1 MNTKDRQYLEAL
13 TNSIA
18 KTNQNSIRAFEALQR
33 AIEETNVKLG
43 LLAEQIAKLNC
54 DFKVG
59 FHQAKGFPISTGIQ
73 DQKTIDYD
81 AWVDEEDKLTDSG
94 LAKEEESKKELHP
107 MIENNKF
114 VDDGSLFQD
123 EEDATPN
130 LTPSPRRR
138 NGWESNLVSVTCAK
152 CGKTEKIN
160 KLHATGSIH
169 VCQRCARR

>member
-1 MNTKDRQYLEAL
+1 MNTKDREYMENLN
-13 TNSIA
+13 NSIA
-18 KTNQNSIRAFEALQR
+18 EVNKNLVLLAKKLSEMESSWEDSIENLRKAFAGLELKPVEIIKQTIQQSVPANE
-33 AIEETNVKLG
+33 INYNGWEEET
-43 LLAEQIAKLNC
+43 
-54 DFKVG
+54 
-59 FHQAKGFPISTGIQ
+59 
-73 DQKTIDYD
+73 
-81 AWVDEEDKLTDSG
+81 
-94 LAKEEESKKELHP
+94 KEELHP

-160 KLHATGSIH
+160 KLHATGTMYS
-169 VCQRCARR
+169 CGRCTRR